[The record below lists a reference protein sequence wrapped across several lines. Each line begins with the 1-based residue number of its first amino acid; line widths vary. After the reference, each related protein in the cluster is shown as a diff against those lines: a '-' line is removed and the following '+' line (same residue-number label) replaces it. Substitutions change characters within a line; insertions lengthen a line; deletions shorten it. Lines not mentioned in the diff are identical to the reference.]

1 VIGLSAISG
10 NGGDPQQLSVH
21 DVRARHPKFLE
32 ALLADAKV
40 AAASRGERFQF
51 DSKLDGM
58 LQAMRLMLTTDAFLA
73 QAAYRAKARLQ
84 ALGIP
89 VLPHLFHRI
98 AIVTGQISIGDPVLM
113 HPGVYIP
120 HGYVVVDGFVELKRG
135 TILSPWV
142 TIGLIG
148 TSFVGPT
155 IGPRARIGTGAKVLG
170 QLNIGTG
177 ARVAANAVVLNDVDD
192 NMTVVGNPARTV
204 ED

>member
-1 VIGLSAISG
+1 MIGLSAISG

-32 ALLADAKV
+32 ALLDDATV

-51 DSKLDGM
+51 DSKLDGI
-58 LQAMRLMLTTDAFLA
+58 LQAIRLMLTTDAFLA

-192 NMTVVGNPARTV
+192 NVTVVGNPARTV